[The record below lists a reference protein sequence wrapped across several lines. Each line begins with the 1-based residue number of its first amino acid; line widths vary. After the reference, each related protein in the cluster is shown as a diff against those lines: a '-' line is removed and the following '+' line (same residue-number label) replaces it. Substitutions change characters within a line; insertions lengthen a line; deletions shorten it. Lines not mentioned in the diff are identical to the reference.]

1 MLRELILATVVSS
14 IWLTLNFLFFGA
26 VHGFVGALVGP
37 LELMVWEESLG
48 RIHLWNG
55 VSIARISLW
64 LYGLVV
70 FVGVLPVNVYWMR
83 RLRTATR

>member
-26 VHGFVGALVGP
+26 LHGFVGSLVGP
-37 LELMVWEESLG
+37 LELMAWEESLG
-48 RIHLWNG
+48 RIYLWNG

-70 FVGVLPVNVYWMR
+70 FAGVLPVNYYWMR
-83 RLRTATR
+83 RLRRPSE